1 MPHRKLAVA
10 PALQEAPTPPPL
22 PEPATVDDEDA
33 LSLRSVGAELS
44 SLRKCLER
52 IETQNKEH
60 TARLDTVELKL
71 LTRIEAAENGWEEHI
86 VYSVARTVAA
96 MQEDSNDLWLR
107 KKAETQPVKA
117 KQVGLQAIAWSIG
130 VGAFYLL
137 QMLLGGGTPLP
148 GQPVNAK
155 FLPVP
160 SFMHQVAPPVPSP

>member
-1 MPHRKLAVA
+1 MPHRKLAIA
-10 PALQEAPTPPPL
+10 PPPQESPTPPPL
-22 PEPATVDDEDA
+22 PGPATVDDEDA

-71 LTRIEAAENGWEEHI
+71 LTRIEAAEVKLTSSVEVNNSQQKAIESLEEGFL
-86 VYSVARTVAA
+86 A
-96 MQEDSNDLWLR
+96 
-107 KKAETQPVKA
+107 VKA